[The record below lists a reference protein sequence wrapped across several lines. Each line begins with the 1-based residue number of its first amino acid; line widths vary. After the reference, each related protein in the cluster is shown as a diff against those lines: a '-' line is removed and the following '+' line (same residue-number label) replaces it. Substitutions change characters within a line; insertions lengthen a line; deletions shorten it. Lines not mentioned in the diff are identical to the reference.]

1 MVSVPARHDAPL
13 GLTRLLAGNF
23 SRDEAADFLKGFAD
37 VLSLGDSML
46 IGLDACDDPAKV

>member
-1 MVSVPARHDAPL
+1 LVSVLVRHGAPL
-13 GLTRLLAGNF
+13 GLTRLLPGNF

>member
-1 MVSVPARHDAPL
+1 MSVPVRHDVPL
-13 GLTRLLAGNF
+13 GLTRLLPGNF

-46 IGLDACDDPAKV
+46 IGLDACHDPAKV